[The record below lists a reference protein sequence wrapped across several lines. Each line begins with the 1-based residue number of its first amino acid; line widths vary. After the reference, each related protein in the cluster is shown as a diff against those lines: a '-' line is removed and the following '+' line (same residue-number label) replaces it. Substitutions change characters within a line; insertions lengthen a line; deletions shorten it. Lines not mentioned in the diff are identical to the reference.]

1 MQRSS
6 LVSAA
11 AVLAAQLSLPAQA
24 GEGHAHGEGAA
35 DGMPRLSLVLDT
47 QYARDNQGGE
57 AHEIIEEA
65 AGILHGEHFH
75 EDDHGQE
82 NGFGLGAS
90 ELALEADLPSQL
102 KARVSLALNVDEIE
116 LEEAWVQTQGLPS
129 GLSVKAGRF
138 LSGIGYL
145 NGQHPHE
152 QDFANGNLV
161 YTALLGPHGVLDTGV
176 QLTWQAPVPFFLMV
190 GAEALQGHEQERFGT
205 LVEAEE
211 ADAALEAAGGR
222 VFRRHRSELAQAW
235 LEHDVAA
242 FQSEIGA
249 LESEASIATGE
260 AKVRLQT
267 KLAAAKIQL
276 DGAVHRAGMW
286 VETLKREADTKAA
299 ALKRQWERSDG
310 SAKRRVEERAQ
321 RVKDGYHARGAKLSQ
336 AWGLM
341 KEALAI

>member
-35 DGMPRLSLVLDT
+35 DGMPRLSLVLDA

-57 AHEIIEEA
+57 GHEVIEEA
-65 AGILHGEHFH
+65 AGILHGVHFH

-90 ELALEADLPSQL
+90 ELAVEADLPSQL

-205 LVEAEE
+205 LVAN
-211 ADAALEAAGGR
+211 DAISLTLQRGEVLALLGENGAGKSTL
-222 VFRRHRSELAQAW
+222 V
-235 LEHDVAA
+235 
-242 FQSEIGA
+242 
-249 LESEASIATGE
+249 SILFG
-260 AKVRLQT
+260 
-267 KLAAAKIQL
+267 
-276 DGAVHRAGMW
+276 H
-286 VETLKREADTKAA
+286 
-299 ALKRQWERSDG
+299 
-310 SAKRRVEERAQ
+310 
-321 RVKDGYHARGAKLSQ
+321 
-336 AWGLM
+336 
-341 KEALAI
+341 